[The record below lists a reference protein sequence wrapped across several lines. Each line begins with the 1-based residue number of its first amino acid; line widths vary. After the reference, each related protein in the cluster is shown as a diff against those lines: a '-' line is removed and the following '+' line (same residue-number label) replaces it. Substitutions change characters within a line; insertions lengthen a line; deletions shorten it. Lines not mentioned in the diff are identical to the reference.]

1 MVMYHR
7 AMAPHLG
14 GTHPPNVHP
23 QHFPSPMY
31 PPAIGHNYAVHSFAA
46 APHLAHQ
53 HHQLHQAHQSHQPH
67 LHHQTHQNHQS
78 HQSHTS
84 PTSVNQTIGS
94 SNSSMLTNPAPML
107 TQPSPMYS
115 PQNPYPMGPYPSVPM
130 GHMQSQQPTPH
141 THNHPHS
148 HTHPG
153 SIGFGHPSSMSAN
166 MPLNLHPA
174 QQNTVGPSIG
184 QNTGPVTSVEED
196 LLEEMNVL
204 HLGYI
209 ETEDSP
215 KKVEQRVKLEN
226 VINEY
231 LSITPHSNKFMF
243 YQVSDILEKSVNTT
257 VDFTAIEAA
266 CAFDALAQYAANLLS
281 QPWRREYREIKL
293 YSGFWN
299 HQVARHLVGAE
310 TILTIMGYTPVTDTS
325 TPNREPSSPT
335 MKLEGVL
342 DPDLISRLA
351 LDCLIAYCECQIL
364 RKISEGVQEFGLTW
378 KQIHQFRQLHVGSVE
393 ITVRHLLFSLR
404 QNLQPPAQIE
414 PIQKPAVVPSNHS
427 VPAIHTSRSNQSQ
440 SVNVSTVSDFVPPDS
455 CLIHDKENVD
465 LHSSKDVQKQ
475 NLQHYKQSSLVEEI
489 TNSQN
494 TNNSVGSHKPR
505 LYQRENNNS
514 HELSQSSI
522 SSANFGLPSVLQAS
536 IAPLSCTRSTDT
548 PDTSKSISNKSGINI
563 PGSRLGSQVPT
574 AKLID
579 LDTSLDA
586 MPSPPKPHLLPK
598 TLPNK
603 RASKGL
609 SFCSSSG
616 ASLPPLEY
624 SGHCS
629 PPEYEHYQPP
639 APPPEVFRAGTL
651 DEHLDATL
659 SFVKGPNQSSFSA
672 VNEQNNNGKSWE
684 SWEFVY
690 QVLEKRGYNKDV
702 GDRGDILHQ
711 MNFQN
716 LHIDPINSGK
726 KKVNEK
732 EVGKNKPL
740 LINQIPQHYS
750 YDETKEHTEIPLI
763 SSSESTPL
771 LYHGAAPDVF
781 PNLDERNSLHENI
794 SAGFETAPSGDDY
807 DERKSP
813 SKELLNAMKHEK
825 NIFASKKNN
834 NISKLS
840 THSLSVESSPSRQE
854 DPSEASRST
863 EIALTI
869 HQENS
874 NGRPPLSYSSVT
886 KQEKPWSCATC
897 TYVNDSKRTT
907 CDMCAKSKSP
917 MVEKVVVNTGG
928 RECPQCTLINE
939 KDAQDCIACGFNLE
953 APNT

>member
-1 MVMYHR
+1 MYHR

-46 APHLAHQ
+46 APPHLAHQ
-53 HHQLHQAHQSHQPH
+53 HHQLHQAHQGHQPH
-67 LHHQTHQNHQS
+67 LHHQTHQNHQP

-94 SNSSMLTNPAPML
+94 TNSSMLTNPAPML

-115 PQNPYPMGPYPSVPM
+115 PQNPYPMGPYSSVPM
-130 GHMQSQQPTPH
+130 PHIQSQQSTSH

-153 SIGFGHPSSMSAN
+153 SLGYGHPSSLSSN

-174 QQNTVGPSIG
+174 QQNATGPSIG
-184 QNTGPVTSVEED
+184 QNTGPVTSVDED
-196 LLEEMNVL
+196 LLDEMNVL

-215 KKVEQRVKLEN
+215 KKVEQRVKLES

-231 LSITPHSNKFMF
+231 LSITPHSNKFIF
-243 YQVSDILEKSVNTT
+243 YQVSDILEKSVNNVT
-257 VDFTAIEAA
+257 DFTAIEAA
-266 CAFDALAQYAANLLS
+266 CAFDSLAQYAANLIS

-293 YSGFWN
+293 YNGFWN

-325 TPNREPSSPT
+325 TQSRDPSTPT

-364 RKISEGVQEFGLTW
+364 RKISDGVQEYGLTW
-378 KQIHQFRQLHVGSVE
+378 KQIHQFRQLHVGSVDV
-393 ITVRHLLFSLR
+393 TVRHLLFSLR

-414 PIQKPAVVPSNHS
+414 PLQKQAVPINHS
-427 VPAIHTSRSNQSQ
+427 LPAHTSRLNHNQ
-440 SVNVSTVSDFVPPDS
+440 SVNVSTVSDFAPPDS
-455 CLIHDKENVD
+455 CLIHEKGNVD
-465 LHSSKDVQKQ
+465 LHNSKDMQKPIQ
-475 NLQHYKQSSLVEEI
+475 PHYKQSSLDEI
-489 TNSQN
+489 TISQN
-494 TNNSVGSHKPR
+494 TNSVGSHKHP

-514 HELSQSSI
+514 HDLSQSSH
-522 SSANFGLPSVLQAS
+522 SSANFGLPSTLQASVAQAS

-586 MPSPPKPHLLPK
+586 QHSPPKSHLLPT

-603 RASKGL
+603 RSNK
-609 SFCSSSG
+609 CMSSG

-716 LHIDPINSGK
+716 LNIDPINSGK
-726 KKVNEK
+726 KKVNNEK
-732 EVGKNKPL
+732 EIGKNKPL

-771 LYHGAAPDVF
+771 LYHAAAPDVF

-807 DERKSP
+807 DERRSP
-813 SKELLNAMKHEK
+813 AKDHVNVMRHEK
-825 NIFASKKNN
+825 NVISSKKNN
-834 NISKLS
+834 NIKLS
-840 THSLSVESSPSRQE
+840 THSMSVESSPSRQE
-854 DPSEASRST
+854 DPSEPSRST
-863 EIALTI
+863 EIAMTS
-869 HQENS
+869 HQDKSNS
-874 NGRPPLSYSSVT
+874 RPPPTYSSVT
-886 KQEKPWSCATC
+886 KAEKPWSCATC
-897 TYVNDSKRTT
+897 TYVNDGNRNT
-907 CDMCAKSKSP
+907 CEMCAKSKSP
-917 MVEKVVVNTGG
+917 IVEKVALSTGG

-939 KDAQDCIACGFNLE
+939 KDAQDCIACGLHLDT
-953 APNT
+953 PNT